1 MSMPGRII
9 RRLRWLCAGEKLGQA
24 PPDPPRA
31 GPEPPGLGAF
41 FLQPGQLPPSDGKS
55 LPARPSFL
63 GWLLTPEKLPRA
75 KAHPAEGVRPP
86 RAES

>member
-9 RRLRWLCAGEKLGQA
+9 GRLRWLCAGETLGQA
-24 PPDPPRA
+24 PPEPPRV
-31 GPEPPGLGAF
+31 GPVPPGLGEF
-41 FLQPGQLPPSDGKS
+41 FLKPGQLPPSEAQS

-63 GWLLTPEKLPRA
+63 GWLLTSEKLPRTEA
-75 KAHPAEGVRPP
+75 PPAAGARPP